1 MRTFSSI
8 LKKLLKKAC
17 ILKANETHP
26 KTPLLLGITETATS
40 YQPPPLAQRELCLPP
55 KGELR
60 PEGDFEGITTHKTD
74 FTPKYQPRSKPCK
87 LESKWKRGD
96 PGKFEGVTT
105 HAYDYKCPPLPE
117 KPEII
122 KPIGNLQTSEGPFEG
137 VSHYKRDFPA
147 HETTLR
153 TLPKWHPSF
162 QRRKTTDGPMS
173 GQTTYR
179 TDFEAPPEELQQPYQ
194 KKPLKHNLTI
204 PSGTM
209 EKTTTSMRD
218 YQRIENPILS
228 ISCRPDSQYKKPEG
242 KFSGCTTTHC
252 DYTPKMVEKP
262 VASKLPDNLGPEDGP
277 MEDLTTSMRDF
288 QGLGIDC
295 PAKYIKLYGKE
306 ALPQYKFDK
315 TEKGHDFFKKLKK
328 SKQSC
333 G

>member
-1 MRTFSSI
+1 MERVIRKSRVHEEPATA
-8 LKKLLKKAC
+8 KKGTLTKLGQPFK
-17 ILKANETHP
+17 
-26 KTPLLLGITETATS
+26 GITETATS

-60 PEGDFEGITTHKTD
+60 PEGDFEGITTHKAD

-105 HAYDYKCPPLPE
+105 HAYDYKCPPVPE

-122 KPIGNLQTSEGPFEG
+122 KPTGNLQTSEGPFEG
-137 VSHYKRDFPA
+137 VS
-147 HETTLR
+147 TTREIFLHMKQHCEYYLNG
-153 TLPKWHPSF
+153 TLPFNGARH
-162 QRRKTTDGPMS
+162 QM
-173 GQTTYR
+173 GQCLDKTYR
-179 TDFEAPPEELQQPYQ
+179 TDFEAPSEELQQPYQ

-204 PSGTM
+204 
-209 EKTTTSMRD
+209 
-218 YQRIENPILS
+218 LA
-228 ISCRPDSQYKKPEG
+228 G

-262 VASKLPDNLGPEDGP
+262 VVSKVPDNLGPEDGP

-295 PAKYIKLYGKE
+295 PLNTSNCTVKE